1 MTHLIKKL
9 SYPSINHFLWMEIQ
23 PIHLK
28 YIIFYLFKKKILLD
42 KVLYLYTFLNPNIVE
57 FSTHSLKTMLNQWTL
72 DYLTQWITKIC
83 WIVHYPSNNINSKTN
98 SHLKREVCR
107 IEHCGWSCYQPL
119 LDHPQMSISIYFT
132 LEMFNPWCDGV
143 LEIIHWLV
151 MWPKWYI

>member
-57 FSTHSLKTMLNQWTL
+57 FSTHSLKTMLNQ
-72 DYLTQWITKIC
+72 
-83 WIVHYPSNNINSKTN
+83 
-98 SHLKREVCR
+98 
-107 IEHCGWSCYQPL
+107 
-119 LDHPQMSISIYFT
+119 
-132 LEMFNPWCDGV
+132 
-143 LEIIHWLV
+143 
-151 MWPKWYI
+151 